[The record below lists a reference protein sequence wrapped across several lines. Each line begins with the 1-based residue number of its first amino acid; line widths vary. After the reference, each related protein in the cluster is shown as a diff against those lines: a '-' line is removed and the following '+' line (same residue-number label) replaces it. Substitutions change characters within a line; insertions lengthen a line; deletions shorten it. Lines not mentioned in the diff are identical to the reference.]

1 MRPAVDRWVN
11 VRRGNTMLR
20 IIAAGVLLFSG
31 CSLMRPRD
39 PAMASYEQARR
50 DIAGRGSEVQQAQ
63 YAEATAEDSGLEPG
77 DFALENIGQTVR
89 KLTGNGPDLAVAKQL
104 MAEAQQLYANA
115 NNLRQQ
121 NPNADVR
128 AQFSV
133 AGKKFAE
140 AAERWPDSALEQDAL
155 YMQGES
161 YFFADHYWDAE
172 LAYEALLE
180 KYQHSRHLDAVQPRR
195 FAIAN
200 YWLGLHRE
208 DPQVFYELNVVNESL
223 PTRDA
228 FGHAMRVFDRIR
240 LDDPTGKLA
249 DDATLALGNAYFASR
264 KFMKA
269 DEYYT
274 DLRKTFPSSEHQFD
288 AHFLGLKAK
297 LESYQGADYSA
308 NAINEAEKLIKQ
320 IRKQFPLEAQEKQDV
335 LSVEF
340 SRVRYLK
347 AERDWLMAQRFD
359 RRTEYGAAKH
369 YYIALVTEHPDTPFA
384 QQAQL
389 RMREIG
395 RRPDVPPQRLSWLV
409 NAFPSNEEIK
419 PLFASG
425 NGPTTRR

>member
-1 MRPAVDRWVN
+1 MR
-11 VRRGNTMLR
+11 T
-20 IIAAGVLLFSG
+20 
-31 CSLMRPRD
+31 RD

-50 DIAGRGSEVQQAQ
+50 EIAGSGSNIQPAQ
-63 YAEATAEDSGLEPG
+63 YQEGQYQEQVEAADDGIEISDLAP
-77 DFALENIGQTVR
+77 ENLGQTVR
-89 KLTGNGPDLAVAKQL
+89 KLTGNGPNTAVAKQL
-104 MAEAQQLYANA
+104 MAEAEQLYANA
-115 NNLRQQ
+115 SNLRQQ
-121 NPNADVR
+121 NPSADVS
-128 AQFSV
+128 AQFV
-133 AGKKFAE
+133 AAAKKFDE
-140 AAERWPDSALEQDAL
+140 AGMRWPDSALEQDAL

-161 YFFADHYWDAE
+161 YFFADYYWDAE
-172 LAYEALLE
+172 LAYEGLLE

-200 YWLGLHRE
+200 YWLALHRE
-208 DPQVFYELNVVNESL
+208 DPQAFYELNVVNESL

-249 DDATLALGNAYFASR
+249 DDATLALGNAYFANR

-274 DLRKTFPSSEHQFD
+274 DLRKTFPSSEHQFE

-308 NAINEAEKLIKQ
+308 DAINTAEKLITQ
-320 IRKQFPLEAQEKQDV
+320 IRKQFPLEAQEKQEV
-335 LSVEF
+335 LNVELA
-340 SRVRYLK
+340 RVRFLK

-369 YYIALVTEHPDTPFA
+369 YYSALITEYPETPFA

-395 RRPDVPPQRLSWLV
+395 GLPEIPQQRLSWLV
-409 NAFPSNEEIK
+409 DAFPSDEDIK
-419 PLFASG
+419 PIFASG
-425 NGPTTRR
+425 NGATIRR